1 MTSSEDTKQSIMPI
15 KRSSVGDV
23 RKTKTKTRT
32 AYNTEHTAKI
42 RLALDMAHKSDYAPE
57 KFVDAVKQLDKLAQK
72 GIVHRN
78 TGARKK
84 SRLTKRANAAL
95 SHRESIPSA
104 AKTLVVTRHS
114 TRSSATL

>member
-1 MTSSEDTKQSIMPI
+1 MPI

-57 KFVDAVKQLDKLAQK
+57 KFVDAVKQLDKLTQK